1 MAYISRKK
9 IIYKIQPPLR
19 EYLIKY
25 GREVKLPVGYEDLKR
40 YTNAITL
47 FDKQGQDTLWETVF
61 YSPADIQEV
70 YYNLKVIYAALKTN
84 GDLSVTEHLSVDRV
98 DVCIYGNTK
107 PFRVRVINNVN
118 DNFDYFYIKK
128 ADASRVYGLELEHI
142 LSPNRISYI
151 VSGDTLVEEHIA
163 GIPGDLFIKQYL
175 HDPNL
180 NYIRLAKEF
189 IKFNER
195 CFVRLLGD
203 MHANNFVII
212 FTPDF
217 EEVHYRIRAIDF
229 DQQSYEG
236 KKNVFLPQY
245 FKQNNPILELGY
257 NRITPE
263 SVRQYQKEEKVMIAN
278 RLNTSGNRII
288 ALTDIMASDN
298 ISTPANT
305 ASLRKELAQHY
316 QDNTFLECPT
326 MGEIVKHSLRLVLK
340 EGEQQQWIK
349 GNPRLPTG
357 H

>member
-9 IIYKIQPPLR
+9 IVYKITPPLR

-25 GREVKLPVGYEDLKR
+25 GREVKLPIRYDDLTR
-40 YTNAITL
+40 YANAITL
-47 FDKQGQDTLWETVF
+47 FDKLGQDTLWETVF
-61 YSPADIQEV
+61 YSPGDIQEI
-70 YYNLKVIYAALKTN
+70 YHNLKVIYAELKTN
-84 GDLSVTEHLSVDRV
+84 GDLSVTRHLSVDRV
-98 DVCIYGNTK
+98 DVCIYGNTR
-107 PFRVRVINNVN
+107 PFRIRVINNVN

-142 LSPNRISYI
+142 LSPNRINYI
-151 VSGDTLVEEHIA
+151 ISADTLIEEHIA

-175 HDPNL
+175 RDSNL
-180 NYIRLAKEF
+180 NYVRLAKEF

-203 MHANNFVII
+203 MHANNFVIML
-212 FTPDF
+212 TPDF

-236 KKNVFLPQY
+236 KKTVFLPQY

-263 SVRQYQKEEKVMIAN
+263 SVQQYQKEEKVMIAN
-278 RLNTSGNRII
+278 RLNTAGNRII
-288 ALTDIMASDN
+288 SLTDIMAADT

-305 ASLRKELAQHY
+305 ANLRKELAQHY
-316 QDNTFLECPT
+316 RDNSFLTCDS
-326 MGEIVKHSLRLVLK
+326 MGEIVKQSLRLVLK
-340 EGEQQQWIK
+340 EGEH
-349 GNPRLPTG
+349 P
-357 H
+357 HYDVS